1 MKKHRGVLMAAILGM
16 AALACA
22 VPGLQPAS
30 AIPPTPDTRLDRM
43 VAETVSAALVL
54 TQQAAPTAT
63 EVPSATP
70 IPSAT
75 HTLVVAVP
83 TASAES
89 VLDKNTDGTS
99 SFIDLLG
106 KYQMTIPMQW
116 LALRINAPEYE
127 IVLALP
133 ETSDPAIQRSL
144 TTIKDQDPN
153 VFRLFLLDV
162 APEHIDGGFVTNVNL
177 VWDQQ
182 MEVSLANDVDLK
194 GIAATLPASLKGAEV
209 TSIALNMTE
218 KETPYGLITART
230 PAFTQDGAEIVVI
243 QKLVF
248 FDLPTGTLTVTLST
262 TEKWQSTVEPS
273 FDEFL
278 QSFIVLE

>member
-54 TQQAAPTAT
+54 TQQAVPTAT

-70 IPSAT
+70 VPSAT

-106 KYQMTIPMQW
+106 KYQMTVPMQW

-144 TTIKDQDPN
+144 TTIKNQDPN

-182 MEVSLANDVDLK
+182 MEVSLANDADLK

>member
-1 MKKHRGVLMAAILGM
+1 MKKHRGVLMATILGM

-54 TQQAAPTAT
+54 TQQAVPTAT

-70 IPSAT
+70 VPSAT
-75 HTLVVAVP
+75 HTLVAAVP

-106 KYQMTIPMQW
+106 KYQMTVPMQW